1 MAIPS
6 VIQDQ
11 NPADPLLLLP
21 IPEQL
26 PFSPVSGLPAIVS
39 AIDAYLTDAV
49 SSDVPSMPVI
59 ASVIRQA
66 TRNAQSLLNAA
77 RAGAAEAREELDQVD
92 VRLRE
97 VEYERDRVRK
107 ETEKC
112 LRYEPIHS
120 AMDSPSVE
128 TFFEKVEPSMIEQ
141 LSPTHE
147 DHQQTLTITR
157 LEHELEEILKREA
170 QAAQLTKDRDA
181 YIRAKKEIKMKTDA
195 VDVHLGNFAKTAN
208 AVGSKVKDVAEVH
221 APTVSVSSG
230 PS

>member
-11 NPADPLLLLP
+11 DPADPLLLLP

-107 ETEKC
+107 ETEK
-112 LRYEPIHS
+112 PIHS